1 MRDARRDWPLL
12 AGRIIVVA
20 VGLAFMAIAI
30 NTALNPLSL
39 EQAFAGTTFAE
50 FKASSPQMAKVVL
63 HLYVSIGVLFFG
75 ANLLVVVL
83 AWKGLARGSSLAWTS
98 LLILGV
104 TFLALMLLAH
114 LPIGHTESRHFWL
127 PTTLA
132 VVYLVG
138 LGLAAKPVLSSGGEG
153 SAP

>member
-1 MRDARRDWPLL
+1 MFSKIGWPLR
-12 AGRIIVVA
+12 AGWIIVVA
-20 VGLAFMAIAI
+20 VALAFMAIAI

-39 EQAFAGTTFAE
+39 EEAFAGTTIAE
-50 FKASSPQMAKVVL
+50 LQAASPQLANVVR

-75 ANLLVVVL
+75 ANLLVVFLV
-83 AWKGLARGSSLAWTS
+83 WQGLARGSRLAWTS

-104 TFLALMLLAH
+104 TFLALFLLAH

-138 LGLAAKPVLSSGGEG
+138 LGLAAKPVLSAGGEG